1 MTQQEFEKL
10 RVIHQ
15 TISKTITIKTA
26 AQMLQLS
33 ERQVIRLKGGVMNH
47 GPAFLMHKNRGRTP
61 AHAVCEICS
70 QQIVRLK
77 RNKYPGANF
86 AHFRELLEEQEDI
99 HVSYLTVYRVP
110 AQTGIQ
116 SPKTHRR
123 KKVHHRQKRR
133 SQAVMLVQMDASPYA
148 WIPGQEHLALYG
160 AIDDATGAILGL
172 HLTKNECLEW
182 YFQVMEQCLAAQ
194 GRPVKLYCD
203 RHTIFFSLKNG
214 ENP

>member
-1 MTQQEFEKL
+1 MTQQEVEKL

-15 TISKTITIKTA
+15 TISKTITIKIA

-33 ERQVIRLKGGVMNH
+33 ERQVIRLKGSVMNH

-61 AHAVCEICS
+61 AHAVCETCS

-77 RNKYPGANF
+77 RNKYPRANF
-86 AHFRELLEEQEDI
+86 AHFQELLEEQEDI
-99 HVSYLTVYRVP
+99 HVSYPTIYRIL
-110 AQTGIQ
+110 AQAGIQ
-116 SPKTHRR
+116 SPKTHR
-123 KKVHHRQKRR
+123 KKKAHHRRKRQ
-133 SQAVMLVQMDASPYA
+133 SQAGMLVQIDASPYE
-148 WIPGQEHLALYG
+148 WLPGQEDLALHG